1 MLLVTKFGGS
11 SVSTGEGHRQ
21 VASIVAGHLANGHRV
36 CVVVSAMGDT
46 TDHLVEAC
54 HRAQKG
60 DVASLP
66 HFLGRL
72 QSSHEEAVRAA
83 VERPLAREG
92 VLAAIRPLFLELEKV
107 LTGIAYVGEVTPR
120 AQDLVLSFGERLSA
134 PILAGALA
142 DRGIDAKA
150 FTGKDAGIVTDS
162 TFGAARPLADVSRHQ
177 VRGTLLP
184 VLERGGAGNAS
195 SLVPV
200 VTGYIAAD
208 QHGNTTTLGRSGSDY
223 TATLLGAWLLA
234 DEIDIYSDVDGLM
247 TADPRIVPEAKLI
260 PELSFAEAMEMA
272 YFGAKMMHPL
282 ALETAFEPGIPVRI
296 RSTFKPDN
304 PGTIVLRDAKPSP
317 GKIVK
322 AITLIRDVSMVT
334 VSGAGMAG
342 IPGTAARVFDVL
354 GKQRVNVLMMSQG
367 SSEVNITFVVP
378 RASLD
383 RCVNAL
389 ELALLGGGVVEEVS
403 SEDDASIIAAVGEGM
418 KGTHGVAARIFG
430 AVAKADVNVRMIAQG
445 SSELNVSFVVMQS
458 QAPAAVK
465 ALHEAF
471 SLG

>member
-11 SVSTGEGHRQ
+11 SVSSGDRHRQ
-21 VASIVAGHLANGHRV
+21 VASIVAGHLSAGHRV

-54 HRAQKG
+54 HRAEKG

-66 HFLGRL
+66 LFLGRL
-72 QSSHEEAVRAA
+72 QSSHEEAVRTA

-92 VLAAIRPLFLELEKV
+92 VLAAIRPLFLELERV

-162 TFGAARPLADVSRHQ
+162 SFGGARPLADVSRHQ

-184 VLERGGAGNAS
+184 VLERGV
-195 SLVPV
+195 VPV

-223 TATLLGAWLLA
+223 TATLLGSWLLA

-247 TADPRIVPEAKLI
+247 TADPRIVPEARLI

-282 ALETAFEPGIPVRI
+282 ALETAYEPGIAVRI
-296 RSTFKPDN
+296 RSTFHPEN
-304 PGTIVLRDAKPSP
+304 PGTLVVRGAKPAP
-317 GKIVK
+317 GRIVK
-322 AITLIRDVSMVT
+322 AVTLIRDVSMVT

-354 GKQRVNVLMMSQG
+354 GKHRVNVLMMSQG

-403 SEDDASIIAAVGEGM
+403 AEDDASIVAAVGEGM

-430 AVAKADVNVRMIAQG
+430 AVADANVNVRMIAQG
-445 SSELNVSFVVMQS
+445 SSELNVSFVVKQS
-458 QAPAAVK
+458 EAPAAVK
-465 ALHEAF
+465 ALHAAF

>member
-11 SVSTGEGHRQ
+11 SVSSGERHCQ
-21 VASIVAGHLANGHRV
+21 VASIIANHLAAGHRV

-46 TDHLVEAC
+46 TDRLFEAC
-54 HRAQKG
+54 QRAQKG

-72 QSSHEEAVRAA
+72 QSFHEEAVRAA
-83 VERPLAREG
+83 IERPLPREG
-92 VLAAIRPLFLELEKV
+92 VLAAIRPLFGELEKV
-107 LTGIAYVGEVTPR
+107 LTGIAYVAEVTPR

-142 DRGIDAKA
+142 DRGIDARA
-150 FTGKDAGIVTDS
+150 MTGKQVGIVTDS
-162 TFGAARPLADVSRHQ
+162 SFGMARPLADVSRYQ
-177 VRGTLLP
+177 VRRTLLP
-184 VLERGGAGNAS
+184 VIEQGG
-195 SLVPV
+195 VPV

-208 QHGNTTTLGRSGSDY
+208 QHGNTTTLGRNGSDY
-223 TATLLGAWLLA
+223 SATLLGSWLLA

-272 YFGAKMMHPL
+272 YFGAKMMHPR
-282 ALETAFEPGIPVRI
+282 ALETAYEPGIPVRI
-296 RSTFKPDN
+296 RSTFKPEN
-304 PGTIVLRDAKPSP
+304 PGTLITREAKPAQ
-317 GKIVK
+317 GTIVK

-342 IPGTAARVFDVL
+342 VPGTAARVFEVL
-354 GKQRVNVLMMSQG
+354 GKNHVNVLMMSQG

-389 ELALLGGGVVEEVS
+389 ELALLGGGVVEDVS
-403 SEDDASIIAAVGEGM
+403 AEEDASIVAAVGEGM
-418 KGTHGVAARIFG
+418 KGTHGVAARIFS
-430 AVAKADVNVRMIAQG
+430 AVAQANVNVRMIAQG
-445 SSELNVSFVVMQS
+445 SSELNVSFVVKQS
-458 QAPAAVK
+458 EAPAAVK
-465 ALHEAF
+465 ALHAAF